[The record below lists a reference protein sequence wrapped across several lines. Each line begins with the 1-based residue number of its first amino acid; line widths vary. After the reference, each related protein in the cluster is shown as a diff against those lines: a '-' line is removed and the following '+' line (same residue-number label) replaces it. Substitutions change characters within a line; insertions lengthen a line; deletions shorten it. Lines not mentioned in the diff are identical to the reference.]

1 MARLDQ
7 ELVARGLARSRTHAA
22 KLIAAGRVARAGVL
36 MGKASATVS
45 GEDPLSVLDDG
56 VPDYVSRAGHKLAG
70 ALDAFPLV
78 RPAGLRCLDAGA
90 STGGFTDVLLRRGA
104 ERVVAV
110 DVGHGQLVDALRRDP
125 LVDVHEGLNVRYLE
139 HGQIGGPVDLTVAD
153 LSFISLT
160 MVLAPLAAATRPGGS
175 LLLMV
180 KPQFEV
186 GREKLEKAGVV
197 TDPRKH
203 RMAVTRVVAAALAE
217 NLRVAGLARSPL
229 PGQNGNVEFFLW
241 LQVDGTGKPASPQ
254 SGDAQAEARRLVDEA
269 FDRFDGAGTNA
280 ATDRPGGDAGSEG
293 SDRRKLAT
301 DN

>member
-22 KLIAAGRVARAGVL
+22 KLIAAGRVSRGGAVL
-36 MGKASATVS
+36 DKASAS
-45 GEDPLSVLDDG
+45 IAAADSLSVHDDG

-70 ALDAFPLV
+70 ALDAFPEV
-78 RPAGLRCLDAGA
+78 QPAGLRCLDAGA

-104 ERVVAV
+104 EQVVAV
-110 DVGHGQLVDALRRDP
+110 DVGHDQLVEVLRRDP
-125 LVDVHEGLNVRYLE
+125 RVQVHEGLNVRYLAPE
-139 HGQIGGPVDLTVAD
+139 DIGGPADLTVAD

-160 MVLAPLAAATRPGGS
+160 LVVGPLARATRPGGS

-197 TDPRKH
+197 LDPQKH
-203 RMAVTRVVAAALAE
+203 RLAVTRVVAAALAE
-217 NLRVAGLARSPL
+217 NLRIAGLARSPL

-241 LQVDGTGKPASPQ
+241 LQVPLPQAQAPEAPA
-254 SGDAQAEARRLVDEA
+254 DAQSAARRLVDGA
-269 FDRFDGAGTNA
+269 FDGFDGAGPKPA
-280 ATDRPGGDAGSEG
+280 ERFADEVDPVQ
-293 SDRRKLAT
+293 
-301 DN
+301 